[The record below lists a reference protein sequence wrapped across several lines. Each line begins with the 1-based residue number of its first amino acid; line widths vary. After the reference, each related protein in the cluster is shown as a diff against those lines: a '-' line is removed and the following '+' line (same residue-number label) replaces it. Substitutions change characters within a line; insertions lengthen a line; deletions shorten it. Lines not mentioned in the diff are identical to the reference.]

1 MLAVALPPAPVVAL
15 AIALIYKYAQH
26 QALAE
31 AQALAALPQ
40 AAAQKHAL
48 HCVDSGPE
56 ISHCCHASSAPSSPP
71 LGVGKQP
78 LPLSHP

>member
-15 AIALIYKYAQH
+15 ALWYKYAQH
-26 QALAE
+26 QALTK

-40 AAAQKHAL
+40 APAQKHAL

-56 ISHCCHASSAPSSPP
+56 ISHCCHASSAPSPP
-71 LGVGKQP
+71 LLGVGKQP